1 MSLIRVQD
9 VTKLY
14 EKEKSQNKVVLEN
27 ISLDIQ
33 EGEFVSILGP
43 SGSGKSTLLRIIAGL
58 VPPSKGIV
66 QYNGKE
72 IHDINPGCSM
82 VFQSFA
88 LFPWLTV
95 EENIELGLESLPLSV
110 KNKKERVDNIIELI
124 GLEGFENAYPKELSG
139 GMRQRVGIGRAL
151 VMEPDILLM
160 DEPFSALDVLT
171 AENLKNDI
179 LDLWYEKKIPTKSII
194 MVTHSIEE
202 AVYMSDR
209 AIVLSRDPAHI
220 IADISVMMGR
230 PRDKEHPTF
239 ASIVDHL
246 YSLLTR
252 REKNIVEKK
261 NPNKWPQVPSTVP
274 GGALAGFLELLQDL
288 DEDTIDLYKLA
299 GEELMLD
306 LEDFLPL
313 VDSSDLLGFTN
324 TMNGDISLTKIGHQF
339 AEISVQ
345 DRKDLFKQQI
355 LERIPMMTTIVNVLN
370 SKANKTMN
378 WEFFIEILNQ
388 HFNAE
393 ESERQ
398 LDALIDWGRY
408 ADLFDY
414 DEDTNQLFIGEE
426 DLDLEDE

>member
-1 MSLIRVQD
+1 MSQALIKVQD

-14 EKEKSQNKVVLEN
+14 EKEKSQNKIVLEN
-27 ISLDIQ
+27 ITLEIQ

-58 VPPSKGIV
+58 VPASKGIV
-66 QYNGKE
+66 QYNGQKIE
-72 IHDINPGCSM
+72 GINPGCSM

-95 EENIELGLESLPLSV
+95 EENIELGLETFSLSI
-110 KNKKERVDNIIELI
+110 NEKKEKVNQILKMI

-179 LDLWYEKKIPTKSII
+179 LDLWFERKIPTKSII
-194 MVTHSIEE
+194 TVTHSIEE

-209 AIVLSRDPAHI
+209 AIVLSRDPARI
-220 IADISVMMGR
+220 ISDISITMKR
-230 PRDKEHPTF
+230 PRDKEDPIF
-239 ASIVDHL
+239 SSIVDHL
-246 YSLLTR
+246 YSLLTK
-252 REKNIVEKK
+252 REKVVVEKK
-261 NPNKWPQVPSTVP
+261 NTKKWAKVPSTIS
-274 GGALAGFLELLQDL
+274 GGALAGFIELLQDL
-288 DEDTIDLYKLA
+288 GEEKMDLYRLA

-313 VDSSDLLGFTN
+313 VEAADLLCLT
-324 TMNGDISLTKIGHQF
+324 TTTNGDISLTKVGHLF
-339 AEISVQ
+339 AEGSVQ
-345 DRKDLFKQQI
+345 ERKELFRKQV
-355 LERIPMMTTIVNVLN
+355 LEHIPMMATVVNVLH

-378 WEFFIEILNQ
+378 REFFIEILNQ
-388 HFNAE
+388 HYNVE
-393 ESERQ
+393 ESEKQ
-398 LDALIDWGRY
+398 LDVLIDWGRY

-414 DEDTNQLFIGEE
+414 DEEVRQLFIEE
-426 DLDLEDE
+426 

>member
-1 MSLIRVQD
+1 MSQALIHVQN

-14 EKEKSQNKVVLEN
+14 EKEKSQNKIVLEN
-27 ISLDIQ
+27 ISLEIQ

-58 VPPSKGIV
+58 VPASKGIV
-66 QYNGKE
+66 QYNGQKIE
-72 IHDINPGCSM
+72 GINPGCSM

-95 EENIELGLESLPLSV
+95 EENIELGLETFSMSISE
-110 KNKKERVDNIIELI
+110 KKEKVNQILKMI

-179 LDLWYEKKIPTKSII
+179 LDLWFERKIPTKSII

-209 AIVLSRDPAHI
+209 AIVLSRDPARI
-220 IADISVMMGR
+220 ISDISITLNR
-230 PRDKEHPTF
+230 PRDKEDPVF
-239 ASIVDHL
+239 SSIVDHL
-246 YSLLTR
+246 YSLLTK
-252 REKNIVEKK
+252 REKVAVEKK
-261 NPNKWPQVPSTVP
+261 NTKKWTKVPSTIS
-274 GGALAGFLELLQDL
+274 GGALAGFIELLQDL
-288 DEDTIDLYKLA
+288 GEEKMDLYRLA

-313 VDSSDLLGFTN
+313 VEAADLLCFT
-324 TMNGDISLTKIGHQF
+324 TTTNGDISLTKVGHLF
-339 AEISVQ
+339 AEGSVQ
-345 DRKDLFKQQI
+345 ERKELFRKQV
-355 LERIPMMTTIVNVLN
+355 LEHIPMMATAVNVLH

-378 WEFFIEILNQ
+378 REFFIEILNQ
-388 HFNAE
+388 HYNVE
-393 ESERQ
+393 ESEKQ
-398 LDALIDWGRY
+398 LDVLIDWGRY

-414 DEDTNQLFIGEE
+414 DEEVRQLFIEE
-426 DLDLEDE
+426 